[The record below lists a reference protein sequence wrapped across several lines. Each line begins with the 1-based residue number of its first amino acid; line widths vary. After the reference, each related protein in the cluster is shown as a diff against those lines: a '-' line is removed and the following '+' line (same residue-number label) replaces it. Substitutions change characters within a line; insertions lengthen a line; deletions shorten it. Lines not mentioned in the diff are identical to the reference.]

1 MIQVTVKKNRVIQNV
16 VIEGHSEYAECGN
29 DIVCA
34 AVSATTLTTVGAI
47 LSLEESICFEESDG
61 YLRIDVIS
69 QTDINQRI
77 LQNMLDLLKQLHK
90 QYPNY
95 IKIYKEV

>member
-1 MIQVTVKKNRVIQNV
+1 MIQVTVKKNQAIHNV
-16 VIEGHSEYAECGN
+16 TIEGHSGYAESGK
-29 DIVCA
+29 DIICA

-47 LSLEESICFEESDG
+47 LSLEESICFEEQDG
-61 YLRIDVIS
+61 YLNIDVIT
-69 QTDINQRI
+69 QTDINQKI